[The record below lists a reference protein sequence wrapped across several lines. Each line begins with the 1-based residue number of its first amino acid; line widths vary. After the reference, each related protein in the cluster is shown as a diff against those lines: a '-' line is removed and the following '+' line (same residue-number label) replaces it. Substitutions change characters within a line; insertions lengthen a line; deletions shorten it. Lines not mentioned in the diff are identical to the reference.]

1 MKCTRISPKGVW
13 KKHFRKTTLSTP
25 NRDLNLDLT
34 VISSLVYCESSALDH
49 AATEVGFLAGR
60 NRRRSLA
67 ANAVATEQKASK
79 VLGLVF
85 FTFVLCHVPDHVVD
99 TCLWLGYVSSTI
111 NPVIYTVF
119 NRTFRAAF
127 IRLLKCRCHRFSR
140 PPRYRSVSDNR
151 HNQTSGF
158 LAAHSSAS
166 STMAVAGAAA
176 LPMSLSLQGTPL
188 LTPSSASS
196 YLLKTP
202 SGHFPESFIMED
214 RGC

>member
-1 MKCTRISPKGVW
+1 MAKSSKASLSCWTRL
-13 KKHFRKTTLSTP
+13 TLM
-25 NRDLNLDLT
+25 R
-34 VISSLVYCESSALDH
+34 
-49 AATEVGFLAGR
+49 EVMVHIPFGFLAGR

-85 FTFVLCHVPDHVVD
+85 FTFVLCWSPFFVLNILFAACPSCHVPDHVVD